1 MEDLQNF
8 QDCTNENIEQLKEK
22 LEELNL
28 NNNKVSFDEYT
39 EEKTIKQ
46 RKKNWMFRRWR
57 NEEPIEKPKRP
68 RTQKQIEAFEKA
80 RQKMKENA
88 QKRKEDKQIDNEI
101 RKKEL
106 EQKVLKKALS
116 IKKKEIKK
124 KLH

>member
-8 QDCTNENIEQLKEK
+8 QDCTNENIERLKEK

-39 EEKTIKQ
+39 EEKPIKQ
-46 RKKNWMFRRWR
+46 RKKTKKNVITSSDYDKE
-57 NEEPIEKPKRP
+57 NEEPIEKSKKA
-68 RTQKQIEAFEKA
+68 RTKKQIEAFEKA

-101 RKKEL
+101 RKKE
-106 EQKVLKKALS
+106 
-116 IKKKEIKK
+116 
-124 KLH
+124 